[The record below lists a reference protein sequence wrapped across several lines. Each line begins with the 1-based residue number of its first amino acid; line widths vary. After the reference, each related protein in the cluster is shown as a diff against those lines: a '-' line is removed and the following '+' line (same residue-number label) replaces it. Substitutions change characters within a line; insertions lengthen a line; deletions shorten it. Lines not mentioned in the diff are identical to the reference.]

1 MNKPSSFG
9 IWANTDKPAFWDI
22 LPKIVSWAKDVG
34 LDLHITTRI
43 KSLLKNNDLDCQ
55 IIESADD
62 FGKLDFILTLG
73 GDGTI
78 LSLARA
84 VNDRGT
90 PILGIHLGKLGFLA
104 EVVVEDMFTRLD
116 EVVAGNFTIQKRM
129 VIKCVVNNG
138 SEPQTFHALN
148 DIVVDRGKSHR
159 ILNCD
164 LLANHNFVA
173 KYNADG
179 LIIATPT
186 GSTAYS
192 LASGGPI
199 VMPTFGS
206 IVVTPICPH
215 TLTLRP
221 IVFPDDRGELKLERR
236 DPALRLLQRLRDE
249 AHRFAITYHRNL
261 RSKSSL
267 KSPIDSVT
275 GIGPKRK
282 RMLMRR
288 FGTLKGIK
296 EAAVDDLASV
306 PGMTRSLAI
315 RLKQTI

>member
-104 EVVVEDMFTRLD
+104 EVVVEDMFKRLD

-159 ILNCD
+159 LLNCD
-164 LLANHNFVA
+164 LLANDNFVA

-221 IVFPDDRGELKLERR
+221 IVFPDDQVLEISFP
-236 DPALRLLQRLRDE
+236 DEEGDDMAL
-249 AHRFAITYHRNL
+249 AIDGQVNEYL
-261 RSKSSL
+261 KSSAEVL
-267 KSPIDSVT
+267 VQKASFDINMVNFTDSNY
-275 GIGPKRK
+275 
-282 RMLMRR
+282 
-288 FGTLKGIK
+288 FNTLRTKLGWG
-296 EAAVDDLASV
+296 VRGV
-306 PGMTRSLAI
+306 N
-315 RLKQTI
+315 